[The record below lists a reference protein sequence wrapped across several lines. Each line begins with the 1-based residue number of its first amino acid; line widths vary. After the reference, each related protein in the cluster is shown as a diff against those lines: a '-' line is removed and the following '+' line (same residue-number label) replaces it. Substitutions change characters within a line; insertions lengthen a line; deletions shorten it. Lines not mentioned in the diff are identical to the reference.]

1 MVISKNISHKWDPDH
16 SHTADACSSP
26 FLVYEGKHNDYTKFS
41 AYHIIMSIVCFGV
54 SAITDG

>member
-16 SHTADACSSP
+16 SHTTDACSSP

-41 AYHIIMSIVCFGV
+41 AYHIIMSIV
-54 SAITDG
+54 